1 MKLLIVDDE
10 ELTRTGLVSSI
21 DWKSLG
27 IREIYQA
34 DDGLHGLE
42 MARTYQPDIIL
53 CDVRM
58 PRMDGISMLQRIES
72 FLPDTA
78 AIFMSGYSDKEYLK
92 AAIRLKA
99 ITYIE
104 KPLDLKEVQEAILEA
119 REIHLQ
125 KIRSHHGEALHSL
138 ETASRLAQQLTV
150 AYGPNKGTI
159 EQLAGELSLRLSS
172 GTFFTAYIVKLNME
186 PAVLEDTMQEIFRS
200 LEEFLSHCHL
210 SCLHLVKRQQYL
222 VYFLFGATRPTPA
235 ILQKTADF
243 LGSRYA
249 PLSSYYITYGET
261 VSGISRAYHSYA
273 SAVVLMQSS
282 FFFPENTVLFPEVSG
297 NASSKMPDRLQGA
310 PEEEF
315 ARLLNDGN
323 QSACSEFLN
332 DLYRFYFK
340 NSSVLP
346 NQAKDLYYKLFI
358 ALEDCRKQQ
367 QLPTV
372 FPETWNIVDTLEHC
386 FSYQELHRFMAEQTD
401 ACLSAAQNAAPENPT
416 IYLIKDY
423 ISRHYMNE
431 TLSVRDISAHVF
443 LSASYVCTFF
453 KNETNQTLNQYLTEY
468 RMEKAKQLLSD
479 PRYKITD
486 ISSKVGYS
494 DGNYFGKSFK
504 KYTGVSPSEYREKI
518 L

>member
-27 IREIYQA
+27 IREVYQA

-150 AYGPNKGTI
+150 AYGPNKETI

-186 PAVLEDTMQEIFRS
+186 PVILEDTMQEIFRS
-200 LEEFLSHCHL
+200 LEEFLSYYHL

-222 VYFLFGATRPTPA
+222 VYFLFGPTRPTSS

-243 LGSRYA
+243 LSSQYA
-249 PLSSYYITYGET
+249 QLGSYYITYGET

-282 FFFPENTVLFPEVSG
+282 FFFPKDTVLFPAVSKSAAVKVS
-297 NASSKMPDRLQGA
+297 NQSQEA

-315 ARLLNDGN
+315 ARLLIDGN
-323 QSACSEFLN
+323 QGSCSDFLN
-332 DLYRFYFK
+332 NLYKFYFK
-340 NSSVLP
+340 NPSVLP

-367 QLPTV
+367 QLPAGS
-372 FPETWNIVDTLEHC
+372 PETWNIVDTLEHC
-386 FSYQELHRFMAEQTD
+386 FSYQELHQFMVEQTNTY
-401 ACLSAAQNAAPENPT
+401 LSAVQNAAPENPT

-423 ISRHYMNE
+423 ISKHYMNE
-431 TLSVRDISAHVF
+431 TLSVKDISAHVF
-443 LSASYVCTFF
+443 LSTSYVCTFF

-468 RMEKAKQLLSD
+468 RMEKAKQLLND
-479 PRYKITD
+479 PRYKIAD

-504 KYTGVSPSEYREKI
+504 KYTGFSPSEYREKI